1 MTGAAYV
8 VEGGT
13 ARATAHAA
21 GPWHPGLQ
29 HGGAPASLVV
39 WAAERVP
46 TAAPMRVARL
56 TVELL
61 RPVPV
66 APLELRVATL
76 REGRKIQL
84 VEIRLLHDGKEV
96 VRGTVLKLRTA
107 ETPLPRGPILPPLDA
122 PPPAGVSRRPR
133 LQLRLRRRL
142 RAPPPHERGRLG
154 PAKVWFRQHAPIVE
168 GEPLS
173 PAMRAAAVGD
183 YSNGIATE
191 LPWNDWTFI
200 NADLTVSLAREPE
213 GEWILSDAECWVGED
228 GTGLAM
234 CRLADERGTFGRA
247 VQSLVAGAAVTAEA
261 VMLPSNFTGRGG
273 IFPGVRH
280 VPGTGAPR
288 TTDAAPSRSRP
299 DHRRASGAGAGH
311 DAFAVAAEDGWSVEW
326 PACGIDLG
334 SAQLR
339 RWADEQAGEAMPAE
353 AFRAWVEGHGL
364 TLDRAAEALGLS
376 RRTVAYYLSGEQP
389 VPKTVML
396 ATEGYDKRQAA

>member
-1 MTGAAYV
+1 MTGAAFV
-8 VEGGT
+8 MDGDT
-13 ARATAHAA
+13 ARATALAA

-46 TAAPMRVARL
+46 AAAPMRVARL

-66 APLELRVATL
+66 APLELKVAPL

-84 VEIRLLHDGKEV
+84 VEVRLLHDGREV
-96 VRGTVLKLRTA
+96 VRGTVLKVRTA
-107 ETPLPRGPILPPLDA
+107 DIELPRGAILPALDA
-122 PPPAGVSRRPR
+122 PPPAGLPATSGEFDFGFAAGFE
-133 LQLRLRRRL
+133 LRRL
-142 RAPPPHERGRLG
+142 TERGRLG
-154 PAKVWFRQHAPIVE
+154 PAKVWFRQHAPLVE

-191 LPWNDWTFI
+191 LPWTDWTFI

-247 VQSLVAGAAVTAEA
+247 VQSLLLE
-261 VMLPSNFTGRGG
+261 
-273 IFPGVRH
+273 
-280 VPGTGAPR
+280 PR
-288 TTDAAPSRSRP
+288 
-299 DHRRASGAGAGH
+299 
-311 DAFAVAAEDGWSVEW
+311 
-326 PACGIDLG
+326 
-334 SAQLR
+334 
-339 RWADEQAGEAMPAE
+339 
-353 AFRAWVEGHGL
+353 
-364 TLDRAAEALGLS
+364 
-376 RRTVAYYLSGEQP
+376 
-389 VPKTVML
+389 
-396 ATEGYDKRQAA
+396 

>member
-1 MTGAAYV
+1 MIGSAYV
-8 VEGGT
+8 VEGDT
-13 ARATAHAA
+13 ARATKHAA

-39 WAAERVP
+39 WAAERVAA
-46 TAAPMRVARL
+46 AAPMRVARL

-84 VEIRLLHDGKEV
+84 VEVRLLDDGKEV
-96 VRGTVLKLRTA
+96 VRGTILKLRTA
-107 ETPLPRGPILPPLDA
+107 ATPLPRGPILPPPAA
-122 PPPAGVSRRPR
+122 PLPADVAGHSASFDFGFAAGFE
-133 LQLRLRRRL
+133 LRRL
-142 RAPPPHERGRLG
+142 TERGRLG
-154 PAKVWFRQHAPIVE
+154 PARVWFRQHAPIVE

-191 LPWNDWTFI
+191 LPWKDWTFI

-247 VQSLVAGAAVTAEA
+247 VQSLLIE
-261 VMLPSNFTGRGG
+261 
-273 IFPGVRH
+273 
-280 VPGTGAPR
+280 
-288 TTDAAPSRSRP
+288 
-299 DHRRASGAGAGH
+299 
-311 DAFAVAAEDGWSVEW
+311 
-326 PACGIDLG
+326 
-334 SAQLR
+334 
-339 RWADEQAGEAMPAE
+339 
-353 AFRAWVEGHGL
+353 
-364 TLDRAAEALGLS
+364 
-376 RRTVAYYLSGEQP
+376 
-389 VPKTVML
+389 
-396 ATEGYDKRQAA
+396 KR

>member
-1 MTGAAYV
+1 MTGAAYL
-8 VEGGT
+8 VEGDT
-13 ARATAHAA
+13 VRATAHAA

-39 WAAERVP
+39 WAAERVAAP
-46 TAAPMRVARL
+46 APMRVARL

-84 VEIRLLHDGKEV
+84 VEIRLLHEGKEV

-107 ETPLPRGPILPPLDA
+107 ETPLPRGPLLPPLA
-122 PPPAGVSRRPR
+122 VPPPATVPARSAGFDFGFAAGFDI
-133 LQLRLRRRL
+133 RRL
-142 RAPPPHERGRLG
+142 TERGKLG
-154 PAKVWFRQHAPIVE
+154 PARVWFRQHAPIVE

-191 LPWNDWTFI
+191 LPWSDWTFI

-247 VQSLVAGAAVTAEA
+247 VQSLLLEA
-261 VMLPSNFTGRGG
+261 R
-273 IFPGVRH
+273 
-280 VPGTGAPR
+280 
-288 TTDAAPSRSRP
+288 
-299 DHRRASGAGAGH
+299 
-311 DAFAVAAEDGWSVEW
+311 
-326 PACGIDLG
+326 
-334 SAQLR
+334 
-339 RWADEQAGEAMPAE
+339 
-353 AFRAWVEGHGL
+353 
-364 TLDRAAEALGLS
+364 
-376 RRTVAYYLSGEQP
+376 
-389 VPKTVML
+389 
-396 ATEGYDKRQAA
+396 

>member
-1 MTGAAYV
+1 MSGAAYL

-21 GPWHPGLQ
+21 GPWLPGLQ
-29 HGGAPASLVV
+29 HGGAPAALVV

-46 TAAPMRVARL
+46 AAGPMRVARL

-66 APLELRVATL
+66 VPLELRVATL

-84 VEIRLLHDGKEV
+84 VEVRLLHDGKEV
-96 VRGTVLKLRTA
+96 VRGTILKLRTA
-107 ETPLPRGPILPPLDA
+107 ATPLASGPILPPLDA
-122 PPPAGVSRRPR
+122 PPAAAVSGHSTGFDFGFAAGFE
-133 LQLRLRRRL
+133 LRRL
-142 RAPPPHERGRLG
+142 TERGRLG

-191 LPWNDWTFI
+191 LPWDSWTFI

-234 CRLADERGTFGRA
+234 CRLADGRGTFGRA
-247 VQSLVAGAAVTAEA
+247 VQSLLVE
-261 VMLPSNFTGRGG
+261 
-273 IFPGVRH
+273 
-280 VPGTGAPR
+280 
-288 TTDAAPSRSRP
+288 
-299 DHRRASGAGAGH
+299 RR
-311 DAFAVAAEDGWSVEW
+311 
-326 PACGIDLG
+326 
-334 SAQLR
+334 
-339 RWADEQAGEAMPAE
+339 
-353 AFRAWVEGHGL
+353 
-364 TLDRAAEALGLS
+364 
-376 RRTVAYYLSGEQP
+376 
-389 VPKTVML
+389 
-396 ATEGYDKRQAA
+396 